1 MALNGSGFGAS
12 STLDDDYYQ
21 EKTSAAG
28 QSQHDPY
35 NPQSH
40 VYDLDTDYTSY
51 PPAIQPQSTPGVNGA
66 YDPDSDD
73 EINRASGPAGGAGVG
88 AGGGGHVTYPVYR

>member
-21 EKTSAAG
+21 EKTSATG
-28 QSQHDPY
+28 QSHDPY
-35 NPQSH
+35 NTQSH

-51 PPAIQPQSTPGVNGA
+51 PPAVQPQSHPGANGA

-73 EINRASGPAGGAGVG
+73 EMNRAAGAGAGV
-88 AGGGGHVTYPVYR
+88 GGGHVTYPVYR